1 MVAISIQW
9 VYDNCMRKNGALFS
23 IVCLSLLFLN
33 GCYGYHSDG
42 EFLYVKR
49 GDTLYSLSKKNDLS
63 MRAVIKENNLKQ
75 PYTLTVGQKLK
86 IPAPKMHTVQ
96 KGDTLYSV
104 SKKYQMSV
112 HELSKMN
119 EMDEPYTIHVG
130 QQLRVREVEDTTLL
144 AKNTNNGSRAQV
156 MAKEK
161 ALNDAKEEPLQ
172 VKNTPQHRSKG
183 VARASAKIPYWQKRK
198 KFSWP
203 VNGPV
208 ISKFGLNS
216 LGQQNDGINIKARSG
231 SYVKA
236 ADDGV
241 IGYASNGL
249 KGYGNLI
256 LIRHK
261 SGWLT
266 AYAHNQKLLVK
277 KGQKVKK
284 GQNIAL
290 VGETGNVSSPQLHFE
305 IRYKTK
311 VVNPQNYLK

>member
-1 MVAISIQW
+1 MK
-9 VYDNCMRKNGALFS
+9 KNRALFS
-23 IVCLSLLFLN
+23 CFLLLNVFLA
-33 GCYGYHSDG
+33 GCQGYHSDG

-49 GDTLYSLSKKNDLS
+49 GDTLYSLTKKNDLS
-63 MRAVIKENNLKQ
+63 MRAVIKENNLTQ
-75 PYTLTVGQKLK
+75 PYTLKVGQKLK
-86 IPAPKMHTVQ
+86 IPQPKVHTVE
-96 KGDTLYSV
+96 KGDTLYNI

-119 EMDEPYTIHVG
+119 ELKEPYTIHLG
-130 QQLRVREVEDTTLL
+130 QRLKIRDPEDVLVASNQKQTGVSAARAKTLAEEKYL
-144 AKNTNNGSRAQV
+144 NNQ
-156 MAKEK
+156 KET
-161 ALNDAKEEPLQ
+161 PLKVQ
-172 VKNTPQHRSKG
+172 NTPQSRSKG
-183 VARASAKIPYWQKRK
+183 VARSSAKIPYWQSKK

-203 VNGPV
+203 VQGQV
-208 ISKFGLNS
+208 VSKFGLNAQ
-216 LGQQNDGINIKARSG
+216 GQQNDGINIKAKQG
-231 SYVKA
+231 AYVKA
-236 ADDGV
+236 AEEGV
-241 IGYASNGL
+241 IGYASDGL

-290 VGETGNVSSPQLHFE
+290 VGSTGNVSTPQLHFE

-311 VVNPQNYLK
+311 VVDPQNYLK

>member
-1 MVAISIQW
+1 MK
-9 VYDNCMRKNGALFS
+9 KNRALFS
-23 IVCLSLLFLN
+23 CILLSVAFLS
-33 GCYGYHSDG
+33 GCHGYHSDG

-75 PYTLTVGQKLK
+75 PYTLTVGQKLR
-86 IPAPKMHTVQ
+86 IPKPKLHTVQ
-96 KGDTLYSV
+96 KGDTLYNI

-119 EMDEPYTIHVG
+119 ELQSPYTIHLG
-130 QQLRVREVEDTTLL
+130 QQLKIRDPEDVLSVSTAQKTGISVARAKTL
-144 AKNTNNGSRAQV
+144 AE
-156 MAKEK
+156 EK
-161 ALNDAKEEPLQ
+161 ALNNQKETPLKVQ
-172 VKNTPQHRSKG
+172 NTPQAPSKG
-183 VARASAKIPYWQKRK
+183 VARASAKIPYWQRRQ
-198 KFSWP
+198 KFDWP
-203 VNGPV
+203 VKGPIV
-208 ISKFGLNS
+208 SSFGLNEK
-216 LGQQNDGINIKARSG
+216 GQQNDGINIKASQG
-231 SYVKA
+231 TYVKA
-236 ADDGV
+236 AQDGV

-261 SGWLT
+261 NGWLT

-290 VGETGNVSSPQLHFE
+290 VGATGNVKTPQLHFE

-311 VVNPQNYLK
+311 VVNPKNYLK

>member
-1 MVAISIQW
+1 MK
-9 VYDNCMRKNGALFS
+9 KNRALFS
-23 IVCLSLLFLN
+23 CFLLLN
-33 GCYGYHSDG
+33 GFLAGCQGYHSDG

-49 GDTLYSLSKKNDLS
+49 GDTLYSLTKKNDLS
-63 MRAVIKENNLKQ
+63 MRAVIKENNLTQ
-75 PYTLTVGQKLK
+75 PYTLKVGQKLK
-86 IPAPKMHTVQ
+86 IPQPKLHTVE
-96 KGDTLYSV
+96 KGDTLYNI

-119 EMDEPYTIHVG
+119 ELKEPYTIHLG
-130 QQLRVREVEDTTLL
+130 QRLKIRDPEDVLVASNQKQTGVSAARAKTLAEEKYL
-144 AKNTNNGSRAQV
+144 NNQ
-156 MAKEK
+156 KET
-161 ALNDAKEEPLQ
+161 PLKVQ
-172 VKNTPQHRSKG
+172 NTPQSRSKG
-183 VARASAKIPYWQKRK
+183 VARSSAKIPYWQSKK

-203 VNGPV
+203 VQGQV
-208 ISKFGLNS
+208 VSKFGLNAQ
-216 LGQQNDGINIKARSG
+216 GQQNDGINIKAKQG
-231 SYVKA
+231 AYVKA
-236 ADDGV
+236 AEEGV
-241 IGYASNGL
+241 IGYASDGL

-290 VGETGNVSSPQLHFE
+290 VGSTGNVSTPQLHFE

-311 VVNPQNYLK
+311 VVDPQNYLK

>member
-1 MVAISIQW
+1 MIKF
-9 VYDNCMRKNGALFS
+9 MKKNRALFS
-23 IVCLSLLFLN
+23 CLLICCAFLF
-33 GCYGYHSDG
+33 GCHGYHSDG

-75 PYTLTVGQKLK
+75 PYTLKVGQRLK
-86 IPAPKMHTVQ
+86 IPQPKMHTVQ
-96 KGDTLYSV
+96 KGDTLYNV
-104 SKKYQMSV
+104 SKRYQMSV

-119 EMDEPYTIHVG
+119 ELEAPYTIHLG
-130 QQLRVREVEDTTLL
+130 QRLKIRDVDDVLTASNQ
-144 AKNTNNGSRAQV
+144 AKTGKVSASRARV
-156 MAKEK
+156 LAKEK
-161 ALNDAKEEPLQ
+161 SLNNQKEAPLQ
-172 VKNTPQHRSKG
+172 VKNTPQSRSKG
-183 VARASAKIPYWQKRK
+183 VARPSAKIPYWQRRK
-198 KFSWP
+198 KFAWP
-203 VNGPV
+203 VKGPV
-208 ISKFGLNS
+208 VSKFGLNS
-216 LGQQNDGINIKARSG
+216 QGQQNDGINIKAKSG
-231 SYVKA
+231 TYVKA
-236 ADDGV
+236 ADEGV

-290 VGETGNVSSPQLHFE
+290 VGATGNVQTPQLHFE

>member
-1 MVAISIQW
+1 MIKF
-9 VYDNCMRKNGALFS
+9 MKKNRALFS
-23 IVCLSLLFLN
+23 CFFLLNVFLA
-33 GCYGYHSDG
+33 GCHGYHSDG

-49 GDTLYSLSKKNDLS
+49 GDTLYSLTKKNDLS
-63 MRAVIKENNLKQ
+63 MRAVIKENNLTQ
-75 PYTLTVGQKLK
+75 PYTLKVGQKLK
-86 IPAPKMHTVQ
+86 IPQPKLHTVQ
-96 KGDTLYSV
+96 KGDTLYNI

-119 EMDEPYTIHVG
+119 ELESPYTIHLG
-130 QQLRVREVEDTTLL
+130 QRLKIRDPEDILVASNQKATGVSKARAKTLADEKYL
-144 AKNTNNGSRAQV
+144 NNQ
-156 MAKEK
+156 KET
-161 ALNDAKEEPLQ
+161 PLKVQ
-172 VKNTPQHRSKG
+172 NTPQARSKG
-183 VARASAKIPYWQKRK
+183 VARASAKIPYWQSKK

-203 VNGPV
+203 VKGQV
-208 ISKFGLNS
+208 VSKFGLNAQ
-216 LGQQNDGINIKARSG
+216 GQQNDGINIKAKQG
-231 SYVKA
+231 TYVKA
-236 ADDGV
+236 AEEGV
-241 IGYASNGL
+241 IGYASDGL

-290 VGETGNVSSPQLHFE
+290 VGATGNVSTPQLHFE

>member
-1 MVAISIQW
+1 MIKF
-9 VYDNCMRKNGALFS
+9 MKKNRALFS
-23 IVCLSLLFLN
+23 CLILLCTFLF
-33 GCYGYHSDG
+33 GCHGYHSDG

-75 PYTLTVGQKLK
+75 PYTLKVGQKLK
-86 IPAPKMHTVQ
+86 IPQPKIHVVQ
-96 KGDTLYSV
+96 KGDTLYNV
-104 SKKYQMSV
+104 SKRYQMSV

-119 EMDEPYTIHVG
+119 ELKAPYTIHLG
-130 QQLRVREVEDTTLL
+130 QRLKIRDVDDVLTASSNQKGKTISSDRAKTLAEEKRL
-144 AKNTNNGSRAQV
+144 NNQ
-156 MAKEK
+156 KET
-161 ALNDAKEEPLQ
+161 PLQ
-172 VKNTPQHRSKG
+172 VKNTPQSRSKG
-183 VARASAKIPYWQKRK
+183 VARSSAKIPYWQRK
-198 KFSWP
+198 KKFAWP
-203 VNGPV
+203 VKGAV
-208 ISKFGLNS
+208 VAKFGLNAQ
-216 LGQQNDGINIKARSG
+216 GQQNDGINIKAKQG
-231 SYVKA
+231 TYVKA
-236 ADDGV
+236 AEEGV

-290 VGETGNVSSPQLHFE
+290 VGATGNVKSPQLHFE